1 MNDNSRM
8 IEDHRAQLRLEQ
20 SNAFRAEK
28 RRSTAS
34 TMRFEA
40 VCFLLVLA
48 TAIATVWSVRASQ
61 NRMYQFE
68 TENGPAVT
76 EPERI
81 ITPNI
86 APVNPSQTA
95 GALFVMDAST
105 YADKYE
111 GRPTASGIT
120 YRHSK
125 PIAASNRHRL
135 GTRVSITYRGRTV
148 YAVIEDRLA
157 KRHSNRIDLSRSLW
171 NALTNNAAPSIARG
185 CKVMEVAR

>member
-1 MNDNSRM
+1 MDQPKTHSTPESQGTDLSIHEAINNWRNAK
-8 IEDHRAQLRLEQ
+8 RNREQ
-20 SNAFRAEK
+20 SK
-28 RRSTAS
+28 SRRQELRMVAL
-34 TMRFEA
+34 A
-40 VCFLLVLA
+40 VVTGAIVLLA
-48 TAIATVWSVRASQ
+48 TRLHYSEPVSA
-61 NRMYQFE
+61 E
-68 TENGPAVT
+68 T

-86 APVNPSQTA
+86 APAYPSTRA
-95 GALFVMDAST
+95 GALFTLDAST